1 MPLRI
6 NFLSAFYPFRGGIAQ
21 FSAHILRQLEKTEKV
36 KAFTFK
42 RQYPNLLFPGKTQFV
57 SPSDN
62 ADPIPAYQILDSI
75 NPFSWILSGKKLKKE
90 KADVFISRY
99 WMTFFG
105 PCLGVVAWLQGKK
118 TLKVALL
125 DNVIPHERRFFDHA
139 FNRFYLKQHDVF
151 IVMSQKVKNDLLF
164 YLPNAKVLELFHPIY
179 DHFGEKIEKDKALEK
194 LQLSEWKNK
203 KILLF
208 FGIIRDYKGLD
219 LLIESLALL
228 DENHVLIIAGECYGS
243 FEKYDKQIVDLKLRS
258 RIKVFNQYI
267 ADEQVKHYF
276 SVSDLCMLTY
286 HNATQSGIT
295 NISYHFEVP
304 VLVTPVGGL
313 MESVEDGKSGW
324 ISPDKTPK
332 SIAKTIEK
340 YFNNRNIEVS
350 HQAIQKWNKAHNW
363 ATFTEKMLSFIKN
376 ELK

>member
-1 MPLRI
+1 MPLKI
-6 NFLSAFYPFRGGIAQ
+6 NFLSAFYPYRGGIAQ
-21 FSAHILRQLEKTEKV
+21 FSAHIFRQLEKTEKV
-36 KAFTFK
+36 RAFTFK
-42 RQYPNLLFPGKTQFV
+42 RQYPNFLFPGKTQFV

-62 ADPIPAYQILDSI
+62 ADPIPASQILDSI

-164 YLPNAKVLELFHPIY
+164 YLPNAKILELFHPIY
-179 DHFGEKIEKDKALEK
+179 DHFGEKIEKKKALEK

-219 LLIESLALL
+219 LLIESFALL

-276 SVSDLCMLTY
+276 SVADLCMLTY

-324 ISPDKTPK
+324 IAPDKTPK
-332 SIAKTIEK
+332 SIALTVEK
-340 YFNNRNIEVS
+340 YFENQNQEVT
-350 HQAIQKWNKAHNW
+350 HQAIQKWNEAHNW
-363 ATFTEKMLSFIKN
+363 AAFTEKMLSFIKN